1 MKSAALTVKVFG
13 VYVALTG
20 LALLFAPNILLP
32 VLGLPKTM
40 EIWVHV
46 LGALALVVGYYYWAC
61 GAANARAF
69 FVASVQGRM
78 VFCAACLA
86 LVIGADGP
94 PVLIAFGLV
103 DLAGAGWT
111 LAALRSEGRASGADA

>member
-20 LALLFAPNILLP
+20 LALLFAPNVLLP
-32 VLGLPKTM
+32 LLGLPKTI

-46 LGALALVVGYYYWAC
+46 LGALALVVSYYYWAC
-61 GAANARAF
+61 GSANVRAF

-78 VFCAACLA
+78 IFCAACLA
-86 LVIGADGP
+86 MVIGADAP
-94 PVLIAFGLV
+94 RVLLAFGLV

-111 LAALRSEGRASGADA
+111 LAALRSESREA

>member
-13 VYVALTG
+13 VYAALTG
-20 LALLFAPNILLP
+20 VTLLVAPNRLLP
-32 VLGLPKTM
+32 ILGLPQTP

-61 GAANARAF
+61 GVANARAF

-78 VFCAACLA
+78 IFCAACLA
-86 LVIGADGP
+86 LVAGAGAP
-94 PVLIAFGLV
+94 LALIALGCV

-111 LAALRSEGRASGADA
+111 LIALRSEARAD

>member
-20 LALLFAPNILLP
+20 LGLLFAPNLLLP
-32 VLGLPKTM
+32 VLGLPQTM
-40 EIWVHV
+40 EIWVHM

-61 GAANARAF
+61 GVANARAF

-78 VFCAACLA
+78 IFCAACLA
-86 LVIGADGP
+86 LVAGADGP
-94 PVLIAFGLV
+94 LPLIALGLV
-103 DLAGAGWT
+103 DLAGATWT
-111 LAALRSEGRASGADA
+111 LLALRSEARAS

>member
-13 VYVALTG
+13 VYAALAG

-32 VLGLPKTM
+32 VLGLPTTA

-61 GAANARAF
+61 GTANVRAF

-78 VFCAACLA
+78 IFCAACLA
-86 LVIGADGP
+86 LVVGADGP

-103 DLAGAGWT
+103 DVAGAGWT
-111 LAALRSEGRASGADA
+111 LAALRSESRGT

>member
-1 MKSAALTVKVFG
+1 MNSAALTVKVFG
-13 VYVALTG
+13 VYAALTG
-20 LALLFAPNILLP
+20 LGLLFAPNTLLP
-32 VLGLPKTM
+32 LLGFSPSM

-61 GAANARAF
+61 GVANARAF

-78 VFCAACLA
+78 LFASACLA
-86 LVIGADGP
+86 LVAGADAPLALLALG
-94 PVLIAFGLV
+94 GV

-111 LAALRSEGRASGADA
+111 LLALRNEARAS